1 MAKAKKKE
9 PTQKHF
15 KEKVKIDTD
24 FHETM
29 RLLAIHANTKG
40 TKKITYKDRSRSGE

>member
-1 MAKAKKKE
+1 MAKEKKE
-9 PTQKHF
+9 KPTPKHF

-29 RLLAIHANTKG
+29 RLLALHANTKG
-40 TKKITYKDRSRSGE
+40 TPKHTYKNRNSGK

>member
-1 MAKAKKKE
+1 MAKAKKEK
-9 PTQKHF
+9 PTPGKF

-40 TKKITYKDRSRSGE
+40 TAKHTYKKRNSGK